1 MRLGVIVTLGTL
13 ALGGVAHAQS
23 ASAPAAT
30 RGYVEAVAQSAFGN
44 VTSQSYGGEIGITVR
59 PNLQVFVEGGQTRDV
74 ATAELSAAALI
85 MAGALSQAATGSAFT
100 VREPVSFGAAGVK
113 WLVPM
118 QGSKVQ
124 PYVMAGAGIASVKQD
139 VKFTVNGTDVTSN
152 IQQYGIVLGSDLSGS
167 FSKPMLVLGAGVTYP
182 MWQRLVLDL
191 QFRFGR
197 IFAEDAG
204 INVSRLGLGIG
215 FRF

>member
-1 MRLGVIVTLGTL
+1 MRLGAIVMLGTL
-13 ALGGVAHAQS
+13 ALGGVAHAQP

-30 RGYVEAVAQSAFGN
+30 KGYVEAVAQSAFGN

-59 PNLQVFVEGGQTRDV
+59 PNLQVFVEGGRTRDV

-85 MAGALSQAATGSAFT
+85 MAGALSQVSTGTAFT
-100 VREPVSFGAAGVK
+100 VKEPVSFGAAGVK

-152 IQQYGIVLGSDLSGS
+152 MQQYGIVLGSDLSGS
-167 FSKPMLVLGAGVTYP
+167 FSKPMVVLGAGATYP
-182 MWQRLVLDL
+182 MWQQLVLDL

-197 IFAEDAG
+197 VFAEDAG